1 MVNKSNALEFAVIG
15 AVAGFIG
22 GAMPESSL
30 WLVGALSAASS
41 LAVAL
46 IFAGWR
52 ALRGADG

>member
-1 MVNKSNALEFAVIG
+1 VADKSGALEFAVVG
-15 AVAGFIG
+15 AVAGTIG
-22 GAMPESSL
+22 GTMPDESL

-52 ALRGADG
+52 EPR